1 MSDWRNSMEEAKR
14 LFFLSVGISN
24 SAGRRLSPK
33 LGDVVAGVGWRVEN
47 CLPAIVDHE
56 GRWALRLDPLPGDG
70 TAWLLGHRFSTGKV
84 DFRVA
89 AVEQQVGIVLQP
101 LSGGARDLFGCRFLM
116 PANAA
121 TGEIELRLWLETGGE
136 RHEASHFIPLKM
148 RGEWIPIRIVV
159 THETLSLFV
168 ARDHVPIIKV
178 AHGHSTERPADFGI
192 WRGSDAMAL
201 VADLKLIATDEWGLR

>member
-84 DFRVA
+84 DFRV
-89 AVEQQVGIVLQP
+89 
-101 LSGGARDLFGCRFLM
+101 
-116 PANAA
+116 
-121 TGEIELRLWLETGGE
+121 
-136 RHEASHFIPLKM
+136 
-148 RGEWIPIRIVV
+148 
-159 THETLSLFV
+159 
-168 ARDHVPIIKV
+168 
-178 AHGHSTERPADFGI
+178 
-192 WRGSDAMAL
+192 
-201 VADLKLIATDEWGLR
+201 